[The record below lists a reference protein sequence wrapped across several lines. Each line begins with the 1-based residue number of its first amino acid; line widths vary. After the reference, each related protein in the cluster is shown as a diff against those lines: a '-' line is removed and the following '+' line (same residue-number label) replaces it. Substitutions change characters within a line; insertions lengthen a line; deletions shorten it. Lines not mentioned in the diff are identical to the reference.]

1 MKIFGRT
8 FKTLLFF
15 TLLGG
20 LLWSAGFG
28 WFAFQA
34 SSIRPYDVNQKA
46 DAIVVLTGG
55 EGRLDTGLNLFAAKR
70 GLYLFITSVYEQ
82 ISEDDIRA
90 RWKGA
95 TPLPICCIFLDREA
109 DTTAQNALMAR
120 QWVEHFAATSENEE
134 KITSIRLVTSNYH
147 MPRALIDFKRI
158 LPDVTVYPHPIISP
172 NARKRDKTYWLLL
185 LQEYH
190 KYLFRIAQQKL
201 PPKWQE
207 AAA

>member
-8 FKTLLFF
+8 FKTFLFF
-15 TLLGG
+15 AFLGAA
-20 LLWSAGFG
+20 LWSLGFA
-28 WFAFQA
+28 WFSFQA

-46 DAIVVLTGG
+46 SAIVVLTGG

-70 GLYLFITSVYEQ
+70 GLYLFITSVYEK
-82 ISEDDIRA
+82 ISEDDIRN

-95 TPLPICCIFLDREA
+95 TPLPICCIYLDREA

-120 QWVEHFAATSENEE
+120 QWIHNFEQSADGEA
-134 KITSIRLVTSNYH
+134 ITSIRLVTSNYH

-158 LPDVTVYPHPIISP
+158 LPDVTLYPHPIVSP
-172 NARKRDKTYWLLL
+172 NARRRDKTYWMLL